1 MTLLEYIKTR
11 SAGEEIAVHDK
22 NYEMESYFYND
33 KPEDKWDKAMLKI
46 ASVLDVVEIEKRDGF
61 FYVKGVTV
69 NLSELIEKKLDKLKE
84 AELFIKPTVNAIM
97 RDMMN
102 ILSGYVSEDWLMD
115 FANILASKE

>member
-84 AELFIKPTVNAIM
+84 AELFITPTVNAIM
-97 RDMMN
+97 HDMMN

-115 FANILASKE
+115 FANVLVKE